1 MRCRSVKSAAFSSLR
16 KRTFGVH
23 GAGGA
28 RGGSGVPG
36 ALDMTKHIGTDV
48 VPKFNCLQLLCVSQ
62 SPVGLSNRR
71 RRRLASPPIL
81 LPQPRA

>member
-23 GAGGA
+23 GT
-28 RGGSGVPG
+28 GSGVPS

-48 VPKFNCLQLLCVSQ
+48 VPKFNCLQLLCASQ